1 MYRWITGRLNSIISC
16 GSRLLTR
23 IDILSSGCSRIGT
36 GSGIIAIVLSDII
49 S

>member
-1 MYRWITGRLNSIISC
+1 MYLWITGRLNSIISC

-23 IDILSSGCSRIGT
+23 IDILSSGASLMGT
-36 GSGIIAIVLSDII
+36 GSGIMASMLSDII